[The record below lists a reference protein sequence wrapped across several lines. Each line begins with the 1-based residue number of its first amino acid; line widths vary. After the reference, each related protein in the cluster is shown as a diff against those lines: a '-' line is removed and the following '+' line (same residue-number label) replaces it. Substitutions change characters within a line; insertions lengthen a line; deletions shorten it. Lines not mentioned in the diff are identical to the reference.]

1 MADEADEYS
10 CVSRGKLNLKGD
22 SGVSKKRKKNKD
34 KKLAAQAGQ
43 VAESE
48 VKQSVTESKRTP
60 AEQAFQKMHDK
71 MVMIISRFN
80 FTKLVVKFYCSA

>member
-34 KKLAAQAGQ
+34 KKLAEQASK
-43 VAESE
+43 VADSE
-48 VKQSVTESKRTP
+48 VRQSVTESKRTP

-71 MVMIISRFN
+71 MVNIMCA
-80 FTKLVVKFYCSA
+80 Y